1 MIYII
6 YVYIIVVIY
15 KSNNIFMIPVT
26 VLYDFQKIRFNPN
39 IFQISKNSFQ
49 KLRKQTKYVLLVYLK
64 YVMASCD
71 RDFIRVEL
79 NII

>member
-1 MIYII
+1 
-6 YVYIIVVIY
+6 
-15 KSNNIFMIPVT
+15 MIPVT